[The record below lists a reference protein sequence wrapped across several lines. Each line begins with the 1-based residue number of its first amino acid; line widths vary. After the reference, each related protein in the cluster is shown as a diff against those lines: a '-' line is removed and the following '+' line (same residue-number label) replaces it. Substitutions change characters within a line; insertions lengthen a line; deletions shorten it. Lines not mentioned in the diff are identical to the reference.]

1 MATYNFPS
9 ITPTSQTFELIT
21 NSRQFQ
27 SPVSGAVQTLSRKG
41 SFWKTRMTFSNLR
54 GNDRAEMQAFIAK
67 MDGQTHRMRLEDYGR
82 VRYGAATS
90 PQSVL
95 VNGAG
100 QTGSSI
106 SLDGATNSVT
116 NFFKAGDYMSF
127 NNELHMVTADAS
139 SNASGQITVSIS
151 PPIRKATTND
161 DAVQIFAPLGVFMMT
176 NTPRWSTESTYIS
189 SITIEAVEDV
199 LA

>member
-106 SLDGATNSVT
+106 NLDGATNSVT

-139 SNASGQITVSIS
+139 SNSSGQLAVSIS
-151 PPIRKATTND
+151 PPIRKPTTND